1 MRKKLLYS
9 LIVGLAWFHVASVY
23 SSCSSSPCG
32 GKTMSRNS
40 KPITPGCETLE
51 VTIQNNTNFSFV
63 VDNTYTPDPTIGN
76 TTNFG
81 DVAAHSTQV
90 FSIKGVTLDNTSQQ
104 DEVDTSIRYI
114 AKHENSAT
122 GAYDKNTGA
131 QFTITLKKSSCNS
144 AVPTMQMDDH
154 KCYYA
159 NRLCEVNCNYKNC
172 SHCYWSSCVLGGMG
186 CDGGNHT
193 CPLTDDIKCHDE
205 GPGGYDYRT
214 PDDVCGTYY
223 DTFQSLDCKTASTD
237 PSVGRKLAQASKVE
251 LTSGLYSVGV
261 TFSDDDGTPTS
272 TENPSVQ
279 SSTYSNFTCNQSSE
293 CGNDSCDGGT
303 DEYNKTARLVFHV
316 YPSPIETLTI
326 IFPFNSQSPIAK
338 LMSTTIYSNLSPKN
352 LGGLGTYY
360 SMTPVAVTDTTL
372 AFSTLC
378 NSASCPQP

>member
-1 MRKKLLYS
+1 
-9 LIVGLAWFHVASVY
+9 
-23 SSCSSSPCG
+23 
-32 GKTMSRNS
+32 MSRNS

-63 VDNTYTPDPTIGN
+63 VDNTYEPDQAIGK

-81 DVAAHSTQV
+81 DVAAGRTEV
-90 FSIKGVTLDNTSQQ
+90 FSIKGVSLDNTSQQ

-114 AKHENSAT
+114 AKHQNSAT
-122 GAYDKNTGA
+122 GAYDENTGA

-159 NRLCEVNCNYKNC
+159 NRLCEVDCNYKDC
-172 SHCYWSSCVLGGMG
+172 SHCYWSGCALGGMG

-193 CPLTDDIKCHDE
+193 CPLTDDVKCHDE

-237 PSVGRKLAQASKVE
+237 PSVGAQLAKSSKVE

-261 TFSDDDGTPTS
+261 KVKNNGTLS
-272 TENPSVQ
+272 SNTEDPSVS

-293 CGNDSCDGGT
+293 CGNDSCGGGT
-303 DEYNKTARLVFHV
+303 SDYNKPAQLVFHV
-316 YPSPIETLTI
+316 YPSLIETLTVT
-326 IFPFNSQSPIAK
+326 FPFNPQTSTAKVMKDSIYNNLNSQ
-338 LMSTTIYSNLSPKN
+338 Y
-352 LGGLGTYY
+352 LGQLGTYFSY
-360 SMTPVAVTDTTL
+360 SSVVVGDKTL

-378 NSASCPQP
+378 NSVDCP